1 MKYGLDKATS
11 MPLRCNNFMMTVQ
24 NHKLNVQLELEIYI
38 LNAFPLHWNEKIGS
52 LGAGQVGCLSQ

>member
-1 MKYGLDKATS
+1 
-11 MPLRCNNFMMTVQ
+11 MTVQ